1 MNPYSSRKRIE
12 TPEQFVKGE
21 EGEGETSD
29 LKCVCMCGA
38 GGFVVL

>member
-1 MNPYSSRKRIE
+1 MNPYSSRKRIG
-12 TPEQFVKGE
+12 TPEQFVK